1 MIPMAE
7 TTLAEPEIEAALHV
21 LRSGQLRQGVE
32 CDRFEKAFA
41 DQVSARHAVTCANG
55 SAALHLAY
63 AAVFEPGDEILMPS
77 FSFFATAG
85 MALQTGLVPVL
96 CDVDPKTYLIDLED
110 AARRLTSRTR
120 GIVPVHLFGAS
131 CPVDAIESFAAQHSL
146 RIVWDA
152 AQSMG
157 TRFNGR
163 DIGSL
168 GACVCYSFYPTK
180 NLFVGEGGMVTSA
193 DPELD
198 RKMRYLRTHG
208 QTAKYV
214 HTMVGWNYRM
224 TDVEAAIGRAQLGRL
239 ETMLARRR
247 QNAAQLNAG
256 LLGLPGL
263 ELPAEPKGSE
273 SSWHQYSVVID
284 EKEMGFGRDALAERL
299 TKKGVSTA
307 VHYPRGIHQ
316 QPVIR
321 ERLGVVSLPVTERL
335 TETILALPVH
345 HGLGEEEIG
354 RVIRAVR
361 EAVTDH
367 GP

>member
-256 LLGLPGL
+256 LLGLPGF

>member
-1 MIPMAE
+1 MIPMAD
-7 TTLAEPEIEAALHV
+7 TTLAEPEIEAALQV

-32 CDRFEKAFA
+32 CDRFERTFA
-41 DQVSARHAVTCANG
+41 ERVGARHAVTCANG

-77 FSFFATAG
+77 FSFFATAS

-96 CDVDPKTYLIDLED
+96 CDVDPRTYLIDLED
-110 AARRLTSRTR
+110 AARRLTSKTR

-131 CPVDAIESFAAQHSL
+131 CPVDAIESFAAEHNL
-146 RIVWDA
+146 RIIWDA

-157 TRFNGR
+157 TRFSGR

-180 NLFVGEGGMVTSA
+180 NLFVGEGGMVTSP

-208 QTAKYV
+208 QTAKYI
-214 HTMVGWNYRM
+214 HTMIGWNYRM
-224 TDVEAAIGRAQLGRL
+224 TDVEAAIGHAQLGRL
-239 ETMLARRR
+239 EGMLARRR
-247 QNAAQLNAG
+247 QNASQLTAG
-256 LLGLPGL
+256 LHGVPGL
-263 ELPAEPKGSE
+263 QLPVEPKGSE
-273 SSWHQYSVVID
+273 SSWHQYSVVVD
-284 EKEMGFGRDALAERL
+284 ERVMGCDRDALAARL
-299 TKKGVSTA
+299 AKQGVATA

-321 ERLGVVSLPVTERL
+321 EHLGEVSLPVTERL

-345 HGLGEEEIG
+345 HGLGEAEIG
-354 RVIRAVR
+354 LVIRAVHV
-361 EAVTDH
+361 AVTGH